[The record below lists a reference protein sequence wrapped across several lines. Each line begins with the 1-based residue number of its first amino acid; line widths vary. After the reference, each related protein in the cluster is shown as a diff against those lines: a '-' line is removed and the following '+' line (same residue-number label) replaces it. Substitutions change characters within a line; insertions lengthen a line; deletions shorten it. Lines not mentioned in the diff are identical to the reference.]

1 MLTQAVEDIRQGQFA
16 QARDILTKL
25 LRTDQNNATYWVWMS
40 AAMETQKERLY
51 CLQMANKTDPLN
63 ASARRGLILMGALT
77 PDDTVQPFPMNHPR
91 PWEAKVKLA
100 DEKPEVT
107 GLKRFTSSPVFR
119 LSAILGFIVILIVAA
134 VFGVGAILGGP
145 AAQQIVLGGT
155 ARPSV
160 TPYATSNSN
169 PQPQAT
175 VPSLANLLEG
185 GTLTPTAVYALTPH
199 TGVSLDTYRGAQ
211 RAYEKGQWDTVFAMM
226 EQVATTEPGSVDAI
240 YFMAESRRLGGQYQ
254 DALDYYQIAIKL
266 NANFAPIY
274 LGRARANLALNS
286 KKDVLPDLDKAIT
299 LDSLYTEAYLERSLY
314 FVRKNDLKSAR
325 TDLERAASTNP
336 TSPTIQVNLARVL
349 LKMDENQ
356 AALIAAQKANELD
369 LSSLETYLVMGMAY
383 RATGQINR
391 AVKELETYTQYQ
403 PDNAEAFMVLGAAY
417 YNRQDY
423 ETALKNLEQAIR
435 LDNTSSEAYYW
446 QAQTYLA
453 TGKNDL
459 ALEGFRKA
467 VSYNANSFEAG
478 LGVAQ
483 VYAAK
488 NDYGN
493 AYGALLK
500 IEKLADTDKK
510 KAILYYSR
518 ALSLEKINQTDP
530 AYNDWRLLLN
540 LPADAVSDE
549 MRATAESH
557 LSTLRT
563 STPQPPTAT
572 VTLTPPAT
580 ATRVPTSTPPPTRT
594 PKPSATQKPSS
605 TPKTSPTPTVTPTP

>member
-16 QARDILTKL
+16 KARDILTKL

-40 AAMETQKERLY
+40 AAMETPKERLY

-100 DEKPEVT
+100 DEKPDVT

-119 LSAILGFIVILIVAA
+119 LSAILGFILILIVAA
-134 VFGVGAILGGP
+134 VFGVGTLLNGP

-160 TPYATSNSN
+160 TPYATSINV
-169 PQPQAT
+169 QPQAT
-175 VPSLANLLEG
+175 VSSLSDLLTS
-185 GTLTPTAVYALTPH
+185 GTLTPTLVYALTPH
-199 TGVSLDTYRGAQ
+199 SGVSLDTYRGAQ
-211 RAYEKGQWDTVFAMM
+211 RAYEKGQWDTVFTMM
-226 EQVATTEPGSVDAI
+226 EQVATNEPGSVDTV
-240 YFMAESRRLGGQYQ
+240 YFMAEARRLGGQYQ
-254 DALDYYQIAIKL
+254 DALDYYQKAINV

-286 KKDVLPDLDKAIT
+286 KKDILPDLDKAIT

-325 TDLERAASTNP
+325 TDLERAASINP
-336 TSPTIQVNLARVL
+336 TSPTIQINLARVL

-391 AVKELETYTQYQ
+391 AVKELEIYTQYQ

-435 LDNTSSEAYYW
+435 LDNKSSESYYW
-446 QAQTYLA
+446 QGHTYLA
-453 TGKNDL
+453 TSKNDL
-459 ALEGFRKA
+459 ALESFRKS
-467 VSYNANSFEAG
+467 VSYNANSFESG

-483 VYAAK
+483 AYNAKGEYGNVYAT
-488 NDYGN
+488 
-493 AYGALLK
+493 LLK

-510 KAILYYSR
+510 KAILYYNR
-518 ALSLEKINQTDP
+518 ALSLEKINQMDP
-530 AYNDWRLLLN
+530 AYNDWRLLLK
-540 LPADAVSDE
+540 LPADAIPDE
-549 MRATAESH
+549 MRKEAEFH
-557 LSTLRT
+557 LVTLRT

-572 VTLTPPAT
+572 ASLAPRGT
-580 ATRVPTSTPPPTRT
+580 ATRFPTATFTRPPATRT
-594 PKPSATQKPSS
+594 PKVTS
-605 TPKTSPTPTVTPTP
+605 TP